1 MSKKQALIVEDTAAN
16 RMFFERLLMQAG
28 FEVVGVETGQAALE
42 QADAMDNL
50 HLAVLDMEIP
60 DINGLELTVRLR
72 KQYPDACLIIATM
85 HDERSLM
92 QSAFDKGCDVFLV
105 KPHGFMELFKRL
117 TSEGS
122 EGLRANRPLVIDQ
135 FGPRPFDVALS

>member
-16 RMFFERLLMQAG
+16 RMFFERLLIQAG
-28 FEVVGVETGQAALE
+28 FEVVGAETGKAALE
-42 QADAMDNL
+42 QANAMETVS
-50 HLAVLDMEIP
+50 LAVLDMEIP

-72 KQYPDACLIIATM
+72 KQYPDACIIIATM

-117 TSEGS
+117 TTEGS
-122 EGLRANRPLVIDQ
+122 AGLHSNRPLIIDQ
-135 FGPRPFDVALS
+135 FGPRPFEVAIS

>member
-42 QADAMDNL
+42 QADTMDNL

-72 KQYPDACLIIATM
+72 KQYPDACIIIATM

-117 TSEGS
+117 TTEGS
-122 EGLRANRPLVIDQ
+122 AGLHANRPLIIDQ
-135 FGPRPFDVALS
+135 FGPRPFEVAIS